1 MVIPISPN
9 TEDIRNYIKMRLD
22 RDTDPEAMSDYLRVD
37 VMKIIL
43 DKISDMYV
51 GALPALLPMV
61 YAYQRLCS
69 DSFSFRSTWML
80 FLERRQ
86 FVREDGNCKR

>member
-1 MVIPISPN
+1 
-9 TEDIRNYIKMRLD
+9 
-22 RDTDPEAMSDYLRVD
+22 MSDDLPVD

-51 GALPALLPMV
+51 GALLALLPMIS
-61 YAYQRLCS
+61 AYQRLCA
-69 DSFSFRSTWML
+69 DSFSFRSTWTL